1 MCLSF
6 LSGSANLAGGCW
18 QHDRNPIALNEKGT
32 TVKKVLIFLVSL
44 LTAVS
49 LFAVIAAA
57 SDGGADAD
65 AASATTAAAAAE
77 QTDAADS
84 DSDDSEDDAAEQEGC
99 DRDRGAG
106 HGKKGHDRDWDAEGL
121 NWMLAELVSEGVLSE
136 DEVAAVAGWFE
147 SQGTGLKERV
157 DGPEGVLEAMVSDG
171 VISQAQADGI
181 LELKSRFEEAE
192 RRRGWDWWLGELV
205 SEGVLSEDEVAV
217 VAGWFESQGS
227 GLKERVDGPG
237 GVLAAMVS
245 DGVISQAQADR
256 ILELKSRSGHGEHG
270 GRK

>member
-1 MCLSF
+1 M
-6 LSGSANLAGGCW
+6 
-18 QHDRNPIALNEKGT
+18 
-32 TVKKVLIFLVSL
+32 KKVLIFLVSL

-49 LFAVIAAA
+49 LFAVVAAA

-65 AASATTAAAAAE
+65 AASATTAAAAE

-84 DSDDSEDDAAEQEGC
+84 DSDDDSEDDDAGDGDEQEGC
-99 DRDRGAG
+99 DRGRGAG
-106 HGKKGHDRDWDAEGL
+106 HGKKGHDRDWDAEEL
-121 NWMLAELVSEGVLSE
+121 DWILAELVSEGVLSE
-136 DEVAAVAGWFE
+136 DEVPVVAGWFE
-147 SQGTGLKERV
+147 SQGSGLKERV
-157 DGPEGVLEAMVSDG
+157 DGPGGVLAAMVSDG
-171 VISQAQADGI
+171 VISQAQADRI
-181 LELKSRFEEAE
+181 LALKSRFEEVE
-192 RRRGWDWWLGELV
+192 RREGLDWWLGELV
-205 SEGVLSEDEVAV
+205 SEGVLSEDEVAA